1 MKRGQYNKKYPN
13 HFDFGKSLRK
23 SFGESSFLRLV
34 RQYKYNAKKRNIDF
48 FLTND
53 MVRFLT
59 KQPCYYCGIK
69 PKQVM
74 RDKTSFGHYTY
85 NGIDRKNKNKGYIE
99 SNCVT
104 CCKICNRAKSDLNI
118 KEWNIY
124 IQRLVKYSKTKGIQ

>member
-1 MKRGQYNKKYPN
+1 MVKFLKK
-13 HFDFGKSLRK
+13 
-23 SFGESSFLRLV
+23 
-34 RQYKYNAKKRNIDF
+34 Q
-48 FLTND
+48 T
-53 MVRFLT
+53 
-59 KQPCYYCGIK
+59 CYYCGNK